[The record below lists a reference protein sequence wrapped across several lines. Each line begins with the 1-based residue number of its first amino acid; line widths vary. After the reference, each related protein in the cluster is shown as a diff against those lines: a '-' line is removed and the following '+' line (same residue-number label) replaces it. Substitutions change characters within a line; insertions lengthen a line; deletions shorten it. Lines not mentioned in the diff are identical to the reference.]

1 MLTVCGNGWLQG
13 KPGGLQL
20 FCFLGIIG
28 VVIMSLLMTSLPVS
42 AAPDLLE
49 RVQDEDL
56 EQVIRLRVG
65 RSKVLKTPFPIQR
78 VSVADPE
85 IADIVLISNR
95 EIYINGNSA
104 GVTNVSLWGK
114 QRFSSAKVTV
124 EPDISIL
131 KEKLFKILP
140 REKIAVEA
148 AGDTVVLSG
157 EVSGPT
163 VQETAL
169 SLATPY
175 AGGKKE
181 KVVNLLHIGGVQ
193 QVMVAVRVAEIN
205 RSVGKH
211 IGINVAYSTLDGRNF
226 GATLLD
232 KLSVLTNLSRNVDA
246 VTSPG
251 LLSNTLGNSNA
262 VSSSQTLSAGINALF
277 GGVTGGVF
285 WAAFFDLLKQ
295 QGLGRV
301 LAEPNLV
308 TTSGQEAS
316 FLAGGEFPIPVP
328 SGLGTVSIEY
338 KKFGVGLIFTP
349 TVLDNNKISL
359 RINPEVSELDFS
371 SQTTVVVQGF
381 IVPALRVRRTNTQ
394 VEMKDGQTLAIAGLL
409 SDQYRTVVNKYP
421 LIGDLPVLGTLFRS
435 KNFQKSETE
444 LVILVTPH
452 LVKNQPP
459 GPHRLPTDKYVE
471 PDDTEFYLTDRLE
484 GRGTPRLSPSVSP
497 QGNRTL
503 PDFGHKTE

>member
-1 MLTVCGNGWLQG
+1 MLMAFRNGCLTV
-13 KPGGLQL
+13 KRVSRPTYYFGGILL
-20 FCFLGIIG
+20 IALMSFL
-28 VVIMSLLMTSLPVS
+28 TASLPVY

-49 RVQDEDL
+49 RVKDDDL
-56 EQVIRLRVG
+56 EQVIQLRVG
-65 RSKVLKTPFPIQR
+65 RSKVLRTPFPIQR

-114 QRFSSAKVTV
+114 QRFSSARVTV

-131 KEKLFKILP
+131 KEKLHKILP
-140 REKIAVEA
+140 KEKIAVEA
-148 AGDTVVLSG
+148 AGDTIVLSG

-163 VQETAL
+163 TQETAL
-169 SLATPY
+169 ALAIPY
-175 AGGKKE
+175 ADGKKE
-181 KVVNLLHIGGVQ
+181 KVINLLHIGGVQ

-205 RSVGKH
+205 RSVGKR
-211 IGINVAYSTLDGRNF
+211 IGVNFAYSTTDGKNF

-232 KLSVLTNLSRNVDA
+232 KLSTLTNLNRNM
-246 VTSPG
+246 G
-251 LLSNTLGNSNA
+251 A
-262 VSSSQTLSAGINALF
+262 VSSPGILSNSLGNADSISSSQSLSTGINALF
-277 GGVTGGVF
+277 GGVSGGLF

-295 QGLGRV
+295 QGLGRI

-349 TVLDNNKISL
+349 TVLDDNKISL
-359 RINPEVSELDFS
+359 RINPEVSELDFT
-371 SQTTVVVQGF
+371 SQTTVVVNNF
-381 IVPALRVRRTNTQ
+381 IVPGLRVRRTSTQ

-409 SDQYRTVVNKYP
+409 SDQYRTIVNKYP
-421 LIGDLPVLGTLFRS
+421 VIGDLPVLGTLFRS

-459 GPHRLPTDKYVE
+459 GPPRLPTDKYVE
-471 PDDTEFYLTDRLE
+471 PTDAEFYLLDRLE
-484 GRGTPRLSPSVSP
+484 GSGTPRKSPSVAP
-497 QGNRTL
+497 QGKAAL
-503 PDFGHKTE
+503 PAFGHQTE

>member
-1 MLTVCGNGWLQG
+1 MLMTFGNGRLKVKKDGRLPFGVW
-13 KPGGLQL
+13 GL
-20 FCFLGIIG
+20 
-28 VVIMSLLMTSLPVS
+28 VVLLIVSLLVPSLPVY

-49 RVQDEDL
+49 RAQDEDL

-65 RSKVLKTPFPIQR
+65 RSKVLRTPFPIQR

-205 RSVGKH
+205 RSVGKQ
-211 IGINVAYSTLDGRNF
+211 IGVNFAYSTLDGRNF

-232 KLSVLTNLSRNVDA
+232 KLSVLTNLNRNMTQ
-246 VTSPG
+246 VTTPG
-251 LLSNTLGNSNA
+251 LLSNSLGNSNA
-262 VSSSQTLSAGINALF
+262 VSSSQSLSAGVNAIF
-277 GGVTGGVF
+277 GGVTGGLF

-328 SGLGTVSIEY
+328 SGLGTISIEY

-381 IVPALRVRRTNTQ
+381 IVPALRVRRTSTQ

-421 LIGDLPVLGTLFRS
+421 LLGDLPVLGTLFRS

-452 LVKNQPP
+452 LVKNQPS

-471 PDDTEFYLTDRLE
+471 PTDAEFYLLSNME
-484 GRGTPRLSPSVSP
+484 GNGAPRQSPSRSSQQTAIP
-497 QGNRTL
+497 
-503 PDFGHKTE
+503 PEFGHRTE

>member
-1 MLTVCGNGWLQG
+1 MLTAYESERLKVKSAGLNYIGYFGILLLAITAMLVACR
-13 KPGGLQL
+13 PG
-20 FCFLGIIG
+20 I
-28 VVIMSLLMTSLPVS
+28 

-49 RVQDEDL
+49 RIQDEDV
-56 EQVIRLRVG
+56 EQVIKLRVG
-65 RSKVLKTPFPIQR
+65 RSKVLRTPFPIQR

-95 EIYINGNSA
+95 EIYINGTSP

-114 QRFSSAKVTV
+114 QRFSSSRVSV

-140 REKIAVEA
+140 KEKIAVEA

-169 SLATPY
+169 ALATPY
-175 AGGKKE
+175 AGGKKD
-181 KVVNLLHIGGVQ
+181 KVINLLHVGGVQ

-205 RSVGKH
+205 RSVGKEV
-211 IGINVAYSTLDGRNF
+211 GINFAWSGPGGNSI
-226 GATLLD
+226 GATLLN
-232 KLSVLTNLSRNVDA
+232 KLTSFTKMQRNMQQVVD
-246 VTSPG
+246 PG
-251 LLSNTLGNSNA
+251 MLVNGSGNSSS
-262 VSSSQTLSAGINALF
+262 VSSAQTLSAGINAMV
-277 GGVTGGVF
+277 GGLSGGLF

-295 QGLGRV
+295 QGLGRI

-308 TTSGQEAS
+308 ATSGQEAS

-328 SGLGTVSIEY
+328 SGLGTISIEY
-338 KKFGVGLIFTP
+338 KKFGVALVFTP
-349 TVLDNNKISL
+349 TVLDNDKISL
-359 RINPEVSELDFS
+359 RVNPEVSELDFT

-381 IVPALRVRRTNTQ
+381 VVPALRVRRTSTQ

-409 SDQYRTVVNKYP
+409 SDQHRNIVNKYP
-421 LIGDLPVLGTLFRS
+421 LVGDLPVLGALFRS

-459 GPHRLPTDKYVE
+459 GPHRLPTDNYVE
-471 PDDTEFYLTDRLE
+471 PTDPEFYLLKNLE
-484 GRGTPRLSPSVSP
+484 GCGVSRKRPEVSP
-497 QGNRTL
+497 QVSG
-503 PDFGHKTE
+503 PPPEFGHRSE

>member
-1 MLTVCGNGWLQG
+1 MLITFGNGCLKVKAG
-13 KPGGLQL
+13 SGPTYY
-20 FCFLGIIG
+20 FLRI
-28 VVIMSLLMTSLPVS
+28 LLLVLIFFLVASPAIY

-49 RVQDEDL
+49 RIQDEDL

-65 RSKVLKTPFPIQR
+65 RSKVLKTPFAIRR

-85 IADIVLISNR
+85 IADIVLISDR
-95 EIYINGNSA
+95 EIYVNGNSA

-131 KEKLFKILP
+131 KEKLFKVLP
-140 REKIAVEA
+140 KEKIAVEA

-169 SLATPY
+169 ALATPY

-205 RSVGKH
+205 RSVGKQ
-211 IGINVAYSTLDGRNF
+211 IGFNFAYSTTDGKNF

-232 KLSVLTNLSRNVDA
+232 KLSVLTNLNRNMTQ

-251 LLSNTLGNSNA
+251 ILSNSLPNSDLI
-262 VSSSQTLSAGINALF
+262 SSSQSLSAGINAIF
-277 GGVTGGVF
+277 GGVSGGLF

-295 QGLGRV
+295 QGLGRI

-349 TVLDNNKISL
+349 TVLDNDKISL
-359 RINPEVSELDFS
+359 RINPEVSELDFT

-381 IVPALRVRRTNTQ
+381 VVPALRVRRTSTQ
-394 VEMKDGQTLAIAGLL
+394 VEMKDGQSLAIAGLL

-421 LIGDLPVLGTLFRS
+421 LLGDLPVLGTLFRS

-471 PDDTEFYLTDRLE
+471 PTDAEFYLLDNLE
-484 GRGTPRLSPSVSP
+484 GRGAPRKSPSVSQ
-497 QGNRTL
+497 QGNATL
-503 PDFGHKTE
+503 PEFGHQTE